1 MRFVRAQIAEFK
13 RRSKYFQYRVYTIA
27 AFALVMLLT
36 IVVVKPSKVRNRL
49 DAYVIAA
56 TGDFVVGSYILVRN
70 DSRKDW
76 TDVRFIVNTAPN
88 NAPANLVIRDSQQ
101 SSVEAPEDVRSM
113 IIRVSARTR
122 DEDDMWPYV
131 PRGVGAPLTSVRL
144 NGVTSNSAR
153 VRSIVSEIAFPNL
166 IGPGQ

>member
-76 TDVRFIVNTAPN
+76 TDVRFIVNGTH
-88 NAPANLVIRDSQQ
+88 
-101 SSVEAPEDVRSM
+101 EAKLEVL
-113 IIRVSARTR
+113 
-122 DEDDMWPYV
+122 
-131 PRGVGAPLTSVRL
+131 PRGEQATLRLSKFTPLQ
-144 NGVTSNSAR
+144 SAGPLHEAD
-153 VRSIVSEIAFPNL
+153 VNELWVECSAGKEHYPVSF
-166 IGPGQ
+166 GGKK